1 MWLLEFVILKWS
13 RAQHN
18 PISNLASKGSI
29 SNHNLLWFLDMI
41 LDTKLDFQEHLKGK
55 LGKISKTI
63 RLLRK
68 LPKILTRPPLLTI
81 YKSFIRSHLDY
92 SNIIYDKAWSTS
104 FHQNIEKIKYNSA
117 LAVTGAIRGTF
128 KKKLYQE
135 LESPEKR
142 RWYWKLYY
150 FYEIFN
156 KQFPKYLLN
165 IIPVG
170 SRSYFTRYVENV
182 PSFKVRHDFFQK
194 FLFSFYCNWME

>member
-128 KKKLYQE
+128 KKKALPRVRISRKKTMV
-135 LESPEKR
+135 LKT
-142 RWYWKLYY
+142 
-150 FYEIFN
+150 
-156 KQFPKYLLN
+156 LL
-165 IIPVG
+165 
-170 SRSYFTRYVENV
+170 
-182 PSFKVRHDFFQK
+182 
-194 FLFSFYCNWME
+194 FLWDL